1 MQEQKA
7 AVADKTLSLE
17 IEDTLTT
24 SNGTII
30 EILTLEG
37 NTHLFIKAA
46 RLSSALG
53 YANSSISINSPL
65 MKAAERLKVTWY
77 RFPMQRLSGDA
88 AHTKKAYYFDL
99 ADVPKILAKYCEL
112 HCNAKSGSRQAL
124 YNSEAQKLRDWFQSF
139 VLPNYPASNKVEPK
153 LTAIELVAT

>member
-1 MQEQKA
+1 MRFYHYAQFGGHFKISDDDLAKMRTIDSDKSTFSKEKAVVLIVNHKKQVQVQEQKA

-65 MKAAERLKVTWY
+65 MKAAERLKVT
-77 RFPMQRLSGDA
+77 
-88 AHTKKAYYFDL
+88 
-99 ADVPKILAKYCEL
+99 
-112 HCNAKSGSRQAL
+112 
-124 YNSEAQKLRDWFQSF
+124 
-139 VLPNYPASNKVEPK
+139 
-153 LTAIELVAT
+153 